1 MTREEFI
8 RKVES
13 NQRAFQR
20 FLVALCCGD
29 SALAE
34 DIAQESLMRAYLACD
49 SLRDSGRF
57 RSCIYRIGFNTFIN
71 YRRSRV
77 VAVDYDQAREV
88 PAADLS
94 DDSFRYQE
102 LYAAL
107 DKIPERERT
116 SILLYYMEEYSTK
129 EISEIVNVPEGTV
142 RQHISCGRI
151 RLREILKR

>member
-57 RSCIYRIGFNTFIN
+57 RSWIYRIGFNTFIN

-88 PAADLS
+88 SAADLS

-142 RQHISCGRI
+142 RQHISRGRI

>member
-57 RSCIYRIGFNTFIN
+57 RSWIYRIGFNTFIN

-142 RQHISCGRI
+142 RQHISRGRI

>member
-49 SLRDSGRF
+49 SLMDSGRF
-57 RSCIYRIGFNTFIN
+57 RSWIYRIGFNTFIN

-142 RQHISCGRI
+142 RQHISRGRI

>member
-20 FLVALCCGD
+20 FLVALSCGD
-29 SALAE
+29 SALAD

-49 SLRDSGRF
+49 GLKDPDKF
-57 RSCIYRIGFNTFIN
+57 RSWIYRIGFNTFIN

-142 RQHISCGRI
+142 RQHISRGRI

>member
-29 SALAE
+29 SALAD

-49 SLRDSGRF
+49 GLKDPDKF
-57 RSCIYRIGFNTFIN
+57 RSWIYRIGFNTFIN
-71 YRRSRV
+71 YRRSRIT
-77 VAVDYDQAREV
+77 AVDYEQVREV
-88 PAADLS
+88 PAVES
-94 DDSFRYQE
+94 PDDGFRYQE

-142 RQHISCGRI
+142 RQHISRGRI